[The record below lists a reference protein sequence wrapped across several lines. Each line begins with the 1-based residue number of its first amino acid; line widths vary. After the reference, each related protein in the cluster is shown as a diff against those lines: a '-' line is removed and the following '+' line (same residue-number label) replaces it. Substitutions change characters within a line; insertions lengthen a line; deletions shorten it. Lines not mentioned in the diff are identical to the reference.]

1 MWKRS
6 LTTAA
11 TEKDVYT
18 HFSPRAPGSYPH
30 SPARQRRLA
39 LRAGVGDGQQ
49 ASLERGPHAY
59 NKEATAMMLGRRT
72 FMITGAAAADGG
84 AGGGAAWAAET
95 PIRYPDPNIKVLDPR
110 FQRY

>member
-49 ASLERGPHAY
+49 ASLGRGGG
-59 NKEATAMMLGRRT
+59 NSSVLATSGRR
-72 FMITGAAAADGG
+72 
-84 AGGGAAWAAET
+84 
-95 PIRYPDPNIKVLDPR
+95 R
-110 FQRY
+110 